1 MAKTKRTKCKGGT
14 IMDNNAVSIFAPYYE
29 VDDTAFIT
37 KIGNTTYEVLTHFN
51 VNGKET
57 VLEQFKELLTELNL
71 A

>member
-71 A
+71 V

>member
-14 IMDNNAVSIFAPYYE
+14 IMDSNAVSIFAPYYE

-51 VNGKET
+51 VNGKEI

-71 A
+71 V